1 MKVLLSGAL
10 ITLALCGTVISNAA
24 SIAENSE
31 QGEISATVLEE
42 FFLEAKTRLDL
53 NDQQVKEVRP
63 ILQSSFR
70 ARQAILE
77 TYGID
82 LESRKPPA
90 KKLGFR
96 EMRSMA
102 RELDKVRSNTS
113 TQLRSILTKEQIN
126 EYLRMQNERKSE
138 MRQKLR
144 ARL

>member
-1 MKVLLSGAL
+1 MKVLLSGVL
-10 ITLALCGTVISNAA
+10 ITLALFGGVSAYA
-24 SIAENSE
+24 GSMEEQSE
-31 QGEISATVLEE
+31 LKEISTTALEE

-53 NDQQVKEVRP
+53 NDQQVKEARP

-102 RELDKVRSNTS
+102 RELDKVRSDTS
-113 TQLRSILTKEQIN
+113 TQLRSILTKEQMN
-126 EYLRMQNERKSE
+126 EYVRMQNERKSE
-138 MRQKLR
+138 MRQRLR